1 MEIGVVK
8 MPIVD
13 PIYIVSLQNVVMDD
27 GVTSVA
33 IQVNV
38 KAISSAKGVVESV
51 HKKLVSREFYTL
63 RDAIVT

>member
-1 MEIGVVK
+1 
-8 MPIVD
+8 
-13 PIYIVSLQNVVMDD
+13 VSLRGEAKRRVMDD